1 MPLFTKEDFLKPEVG
16 QKLSV
21 IIMSKINKN
30 VLTLFSKL
38 MTKDKKEFNKYLNEY
53 IGTLGENWEETIT
66 QDFNETCNLELFD
79 TENFFKAENIPTQ
92 VGESELI
99 LTEEQKQFEED
110 MKDPVK
116 KALWEEN
123 LKVEILEAE
132 RKALAEGRV
141 HIISN
146 PEDEIK
152 AEEAK
157 SNQEFLQETNTL
169 E

>member
-1 MPLFTKEDFLKPEVG
+1 MPLFTKEDFLNPEVG
-16 QKLSV
+16 QRLSV

-38 MTKDKKEFNKYLNEY
+38 ITKDKKEFNKYLNEY
-53 IGTLGENWEETIT
+53 IASLGEEDWEETLT
-66 QDFNETCNLELFD
+66 KDFNEVCNLELFD

-110 MKDPVK
+110 MKDPIK
-116 KALWEEN
+116 KALWQEK
-123 LKVEILEAE
+123 LKAEILEAE
-132 RKALAEGRV
+132 KKALEEGRV
-141 HIISN
+141 HIIPQVKS
-146 PEDEIK
+146 
-152 AEEAK
+152 EEVE
-157 SNQEFLQETNTL
+157 SNQEFLQETKTL

>member
-1 MPLFTKEDFLKPEVG
+1 MSIFTKEDFLKPEVG

-21 IIMSKINKN
+21 IIMSKLEKN
-30 VLTLFSKL
+30 VLTPFNKL
-38 MTKDKKEFNKYLNEY
+38 TIKDKKKFNEMLNGY
-53 IGTLGENWEETIT
+53 ITSLGKSWEETLT
-66 QDFNETCNLELFD
+66 KDFNEVCTLDLFD
-79 TENFFKAENIPTQ
+79 PENFFKPENIPTQ

-146 PEDEIK
+146 PEDEIE

-157 SNQEFLQETNTL
+157 SNHEFLQKKNTL

>member
-16 QKLSV
+16 QRLSV

-30 VLTLFSKL
+30 VLTLFNKL
-38 MTKDKKEFNKYLNEY
+38 ITKDKKEFNKYLNEY
-53 IGTLGENWEETIT
+53 IASLGEDWEETIIK
-66 QDFNETCNLELFD
+66 DFNEVCTLELFD
-79 TENFFKAENIPTQ
+79 TENYFKAENIPTQ

-110 MKDPVK
+110 MKDPIK

-123 LKVEILEAE
+123 LKAEILEAE
-132 RKALAEGRV
+132 RKALEEGRV
-141 HIISN
+141 HIMPRS
-146 PEDEIK
+146 EDEVK
-152 AEEAK
+152 AEEVE
-157 SNQEFLQETNTL
+157 SNQETNTL

>member
-16 QKLSV
+16 QRLSV

-30 VLTLFSKL
+30 VLTLFNKL
-38 MTKDKKEFNKYLNEY
+38 ITKDKKEFNKYLNKY
-53 IGTLGENWEETIT
+53 IASLGEDWEETIIK
-66 QDFNETCNLELFD
+66 DFNEVCTLELFD
-79 TENFFKAENIPTQ
+79 TENYFKAENIPTQ

-110 MKDPVK
+110 MKDPIK

-123 LKVEILEAE
+123 LKAEILEAE
-132 RKALAEGRV
+132 RKALEEGRV
-141 HIISN
+141 HIMPL
-146 PEDEIK
+146 PEDVE
-152 AEEAK
+152 